1 MWSLNM
7 VRAGVVRHPAEWK
20 AGGYHEIEVAP
31 KRYRIVDRTALAEV
45 LGIEDLSRLATAHA
59 EWIEAALRERGQR
72 RVPEWSES
80 LAVGSR
86 AFVEQVGS
94 ELGVRARHRQIES
107 LGELSVLRDPGVS
120 YGRHFDGGMV
130 SLRPK

>member
-1 MWSLNM
+1 M

-20 AGGYHEIEVAP
+20 AGGYQEIQVAP
-31 KRYRIVDRTALAEV
+31 ERYRIVDRAVLTEV
-45 LGIEDLSRLATAHA
+45 LGIEERSRLATTHA

-80 LAVGSR
+80 VAVGSR
-86 AFVEQVGS
+86 AFVEQVGR

-107 LGELSVLRDPGVS
+107 CGELSVLRDPGAC
-120 YGRHFDGGMV
+120 YGHHFGGEMLA
-130 SLRPK
+130 LRPE